1 MKTKHLLSALAAIL
15 SLVSF
20 AQNTEDHSKKIY
32 QDSTGKIHINKSL
45 PVYLS
50 ISTTPDGSDAHVLQ
64 GKDPKYS
71 YPMFLD
77 SEGYNSIRSPW
88 KVDPETKE
96 TIYPKEDVIFEV
108 YADSKA
114 PVSQIVFSSKKTNK
128 ADGKTAIGDG
138 HISLIAEDALSG
150 LQGIYYSINQAP
162 YKVYS
167 SPLQLEEKEY
177 LLKYYA
183 VDNVGNVE
191 ELHEITVYLDET
203 APETTLSIEG
213 DVSEMIVSS
222 RSTIAL
228 VASDKS
234 SKVHKTYYNIDDG
247 KNITY
252 TRPISLTSLPEGEH
266 TVSYFSEDVIGN
278 KEGEKSF
285 AFYIDKSAPKVID
298 EIIGNT
304 FIANGKEYYSGKT
317 KLKLVAMD
325 NKSGVKEIR
334 YAVNNGEFKLYTDP
348 FYLAESG
355 SLNIEVLV
363 IDKVNNKARTVAF
376 SDKSNIRT
384 YVDLSGPE
392 LNYSLSGPSFKVK
405 DTLYISKNTKINLTG
420 KDLDAGFKEIDYQV
434 GASSIQPYTKPI
446 SIEEEGFYKLT
457 FNGYDNLHNSNTEN
471 ILCLVDNSGPN
482 IFSRFSIEGNKYRM
496 FEGKSVSVYPPH
508 VVLFLSATDKY
519 AGLDKISYQVNGS
532 TKQPYK
538 GLIEDFTKNTLY
550 TLMVSV
556 TDKLGN
562 SNEQEVQFYIE

>member
-1 MKTKHLLSALAAIL
+1 MKFKHLLSTLAIIITL
-15 SLVSF
+15 ISS
-20 AQNTEDHSKKIY
+20 AQNIEDHAKKVY
-32 QDSTGKIHINKSL
+32 QDSIGNVHVNRSL

-50 ISTTPDGSDAHVLQ
+50 ISTSPDGSDAKVLKGQ
-64 GKDPKYS
+64 DPKYS

-77 SEGYNSIRSPW
+77 TEGYNSIRSPW

-114 PVSQIVFSSKKTNK
+114 PVTKIVFGSKTNREN
-128 ADGKTAIGDG
+128 GKTAIGDG
-138 HISLIAEDALSG
+138 NISLVAEDALSG

-162 YKVYS
+162 YKMYS
-167 SPLQLEEKEY
+167 VPLQLEEKEY

-191 ELHEITVYLDET
+191 ELHEITVYLDKT
-203 APETTLSIEG
+203 APETVMSIEG
-213 DVSEMIVSS
+213 DVSEKIVSS
-222 RSTIAL
+222 RSSIAL
-228 VASDKS
+228 DATDKTT
-234 SKVHKTYYNIDDG
+234 KVFKTYYNIDDG
-247 KNITY
+247 KNIAY
-252 TRPISLTSLPEGEH
+252 TRPIVMTTLAEGEH
-266 TVSYFSEDVIGN
+266 TVSYFSEDILGN
-278 KEGEKSF
+278 KEDEKSF

-334 YAVNNGEFKLYTDP
+334 YAVNNGEFKLYTEP
-348 FYLAESG
+348 FYLVESG
-355 SLNIEVLV
+355 TLNIEVLA
-363 IDKVNNKARTVAF
+363 IDKVNNKARTAAF
-376 SDKSNIRT
+376 SDKSNIRS

-392 LNYSLSGPSFKVK
+392 LTYSLTGPSFKVK
-405 DTLYISKNTKINLTG
+405 DTLYISQNTKVSLTG
-420 KDLDAGFKEIDYQV
+420 KDLDAGFKDIDYQV
-434 GASSIQPYTKPI
+434 GASSIQPYSEPI
-446 SIEEEGFYKLT
+446 SIKEEGFYKLT
-457 FNGYDNLHNSNTEN
+457 YNGYDNLQNSNTES
-471 ILCLVDNSGPN
+471 ILCLVDNTGPN

-496 FEGKSVSVYPPH
+496 IEGESVSVYPPH

-532 TKQPYK
+532 PKQAYK
-538 GLIEDFTKNTLY
+538 GLIEDFTKDTLY
-550 TLMVSV
+550 TLMISV

-562 SNEQEVQFYIE
+562 SNEEEVKFYIE